1 VIALDL
7 HADLIVST
15 PDLCEW
21 NDGEPVRVIDAHPA
35 RPGRMWV
42 LWQDV
47 RARYDRHGVDVP
59 IGMQLTL
66 ISGGHGRAA

>member
-1 VIALDL
+1 
-7 HADLIVST
+7 
-15 PDLCEW
+15 
-21 NDGEPVRVIDAHPA
+21 
-35 RPGRMWV
+35 MWV

-47 RARYDRHGVDVP
+47 RAQFDRHGVDVP